1 MPFCRHLLLLSA
13 LLTECALAQVSL
25 PGSAASGA
33 LTVCVED
40 TVSQHGIF
48 TDDSPSG
55 IRMWALRMASEKAG
69 IPVSLTFRPW
79 KRCLRDVSRGETE
92 AIAFVTYAGKNKD
105 LFAFPMKAGEV
116 DTHSAMNSGAI
127 ALYRR
132 KGEAKDFKNGKFFPD
147 GVVVGSRLGLVI
159 IEVAMQ
165 SKNATLVEATNSDEL
180 VFKMLQAKRFD
191 IAAFTEREGDQLVE
205 QLGEGKIEKI
215 REPLITT
222 HSYLAFNKS
231 VFESRKALAQTLWAE
246 IAHARKSKLPGKKLA
261 PE

>member
-1 MPFCRHLLLLSA
+1 MQLCRHLLLLST

-25 PGSAASGA
+25 PGSDANGA

-40 TVSQHGIF
+40 TVSQHDIF
-48 TDDSPSG
+48 TGDSPSG

-105 LFAFPMKAGEV
+105 LFVFPMKAGEV
-116 DTHSAMNSGAI
+116 DTHCAMNSGAI

-132 KGEAKDFKNGKFFPD
+132 KGEAQDFKNGKFFPD

-165 SKNATLVEATNSDEL
+165 SKNAALVEATYSDAL
-180 VFKMLQAKRFD
+180 VFKMLLAKRLRNPF
-191 IAAFTEREGDQLVE
+191 G
-205 QLGEGKIEKI
+205 
-215 REPLITT
+215 P
-222 HSYLAFNKS
+222 
-231 VFESRKALAQTLWAE
+231 
-246 IAHARKSKLPGKKLA
+246 KLPMREKANFLVKNWPPNNRSDQCRSIARVAIGATTKHTTL
-261 PE
+261 PQ